1 MKHENEAERLR
12 RPPCGGHESNRLVG
26 WTYESDQQA
35 IQEAKQNL
43 EDLQTDKQSEDLQYR
58 IDQLEKEKAFLE
70 SIPDSKELNEQKET
84 YEQWMDRITE
94 NGQVQKD
101 ILDELSTLYTNIGVI
116 GQTVGKWAAADYSMM
131 STDEG
136 RAYNAVM
143 NEEGKGSLSSMES
156 TLSNLS
162 SMRENG
168 QEGTL
173 EYNQSVAEGRETL
186 DKLKENLTKTDI
198 GNYVGMSYDEF
209 LNTAPEDAELR
220 NFITDENS
228 WNALQSNYQKYV
240 LGYDNILS
248 DELAYKNIVE
258 TKNYPNSSQKAKF
271 SVDVSNGESY
281 ASSYL
286 MTNAEKGMQD
296 TKGENDYIYYSK
308 KGDVSWTKMD
318 VSEEDVRNGKGE
330 DYLKNELDTGDMV
343 GFTGKNKE
351 INYLYKGQGDN
362 WYYADATAAAKGS
375 LGLPGGAT
383 LINEEGTE
391 GIITPQGTLT
401 ALPSKTGVVPA
412 DITKN
417 LWALG
422 EIAPNLVKGLDS
434 LGNKYPE
441 KSWGSSDDHSTN
453 INNLYATFQ
462 ADENFDF
469 DEFLVD
475 VRGVIGTT
483 RHNA

>member
-1 MKHENEAERLR
+1 M
-12 RPPCGGHESNRLVG
+12 GWTFESN
-26 WTYESDQQA
+26 QQA

-186 DKLKENLTKTDI
+186 DKLKENLTKTGI

-240 LGYDNILS
+240 LGYDDVLKN
-248 DELAYKNIVE
+248 ELAYKNIIE
-258 TKNYPNSSQKAKF
+258 KKNYPDSSKKAKF
-271 SVDVSNGESY
+271 SIDVDDGQPVDSE
-281 ASSYL
+281 YL
-286 MTNAEKGMQD
+286 MTNAEAGMQD
-296 TKGENDYIYYSK
+296 TKNEHDFIYYSK
-308 KGDVSWTKMD
+308 NGEVGWTKLD
-318 VSEEDVRNGKGE
+318 VSEEDVRNGRGE
-330 DYLKNELDTGDMV
+330 DFLRNELDTGDMV
-343 GFTGKNKE
+343 SFSGKNKE
-351 INYLYKGQGDN
+351 MNYLYKGQGDS
-362 WYYADATAAAKGS
+362 WYSASVSDAAAKGS
-375 LGLPGGAT
+375 LGLKGGTT
-383 LINEEGTE
+383 LINEKGTE
-391 GIITPQGTLT
+391 GIITPQGTIT

-422 EIAPNLVKGLDS
+422 EVAPNLVKGLDS
-434 LGNKYPE
+434 LSNKYPSG
-441 KSWGSSDDHSTN
+441 SWSSSDDHSTN